1 MSKKT
6 VIGTTSVGLFSSV
19 LAFLGVVSCC
29 RNTCMARHRGFTVEL
44 LRGISPTIYRNRNR
58 RITIWLLAGLFQEKV
73 IVLRFRERL
82 LRNSGERRKTEITA
96 CSEGVFVDRG
106 NRGNRHAFYGEP
118 RS

>member
-29 RNTCMARHRGFTVEL
+29 GMPIAA
-44 LRGISPTIYRNRNR
+44 TIYRNRNR